1 MKFFIRRTL
10 APVLARTLAVCALSV
25 GAATAIGAIAPT
37 SPAFALT
44 QQEVAS
50 RLATVPAFV
59 ISVGENL
66 VSYPAAQPEGEGEG
80 NSDVMFVFLNRQD
93 AEDYIATTRSR
104 EDLQA
109 LPPEATVMVR
119 SLEYLYT
126 LEKTSQTEGDRR
138 LNLVYVPETDEAQQ
152 AAALNADFN
161 RGVPLFFPQFEDGSI
176 VSISQDNGEKIFPMF
191 FSKADLEGLLAD
203 LNERNAEARDA
214 LSVGV
219 VPLEI
224 VLSQMLNSE
233 DDTFEQVRLLPDS
246 VVINELQQNAAQ
258 GQ

>member
-1 MKFFIRRTL
+1 MKFFIRRPL
-10 APVLARTLAVCALSV
+10 APLMVQTLAVCALSL
-25 GAATAIGAIAPT
+25 GIATAIETIAPT
-37 SPAFALT
+37 GPAFALT

-59 ISVGENL
+59 ISVGDNL
-66 VSYPAAQPEGEGEG
+66 VSYPAAQAEGEDG
-80 NSDVMFVFLNRQD
+80 NNDVMFVFLSRQD

-104 EDLQA
+104 EDLQS

-126 LEKTSQTEGDRR
+126 LEKTSQTEGDRK

-176 VSISQDNGEKIFPMF
+176 VSISQDNGDKIFPMF
-191 FSKADLEGLLAD
+191 FSKADLESLLAD
-203 LNERNAEARDA
+203 LNERNAEARSA

-224 VLSQMLNSE
+224 VLSQMLSSE

-246 VVINELQQNAAQ
+246 VIINELQQNSAQ
-258 GQ
+258 GR